1 VNQVKRYLP
10 KLTMEQNSQ
19 GGGDNV
25 VLRSP
30 EKQAT
35 LSNEQQ
41 TKRRSEIFVMTGD
54 KIIQKSSRVHSQRPA
69 SSFTDD
75 IAPFS
80 GSSMNDVKRRSYNPQ
95 NEHRQSSVK
104 KRRSYAA
111 GDSKHASVTDNRQ
124 RSDNTVISG
133 AITTLVDNSTAV
145 AASKQ
150 SQTRDVYNMDIAY
163 VVSGVPVDV
172 NQPSDVQV
180 HSNKPASV
188 DANKNTSNDVLSVE
202 SEGVEPVRNVANETV
217 PNVAESDDNVPN
229 AVEKDNSV
237 PDNQASFDDSY
248 LPDPP
253 DMLLVPAVAQ
263 TDSSLDTPATD
274 NVSILRTPGLSRRS
288 VSEVR
293 QSEFYRSLD
302 IPPDDI
308 SLEDERY
315 KSVLVDLD
323 SLPPPPDDFFE
334 ESFLPAP
341 TKHTAKHSS
350 PQATKTSDIQ
360 HNSLHRNS
368 SPTRS
373 VEPCDDSTVT
383 APHAQSPVP
392 MSTENF
398 GLLDKSKD
406 KSNQFDDTEDFAS
419 SQIQHTTDLP
429 VSAFVQAIVPLTI
442 PETQLE
448 RDSTDKQPHMTIDTD
463 KQLHTTTDTDKQLYT
478 TTDTDKQPHKTTDTD
493 KQPHKTTDTDKQ
505 PHKTSDTDKQL
516 HTTTDTDKQLHT
528 TTDTDKQPH
537 KTTDTDKQLHTT
549 SDNGEHTWSANTVTC
564 DKLDMRDVTDV
575 DTDNHQPA
583 PSHVIV
589 STSTDNRDTSLIPS
603 SSADD
608 IGLGVGKKGR
618 RSSKKKKGTKLK
630 KSLSAEN
637 VLLEVTVQPAVLNV
651 DDLAT
656 PSPLIPLSSAISLP
670 DSSARVQSL
679 TDTNAASAEATDV
692 LKSPKKRIVD
702 NIVVTHEAETSIVEK
717 TTVVKDQA
725 AEAQPGKVE
734 KRNKVRSKTV
744 SSSPDHRPSSTSP
757 ASTSPDHSVSSQ
769 ASSKPPKS
777 HYKDSASTSNLVT
790 SRHGSGDS
798 EQVTSRQV
806 TELSRRSSVG
816 TKLQQADKR
825 RAEQTSMTGDA
836 GDTPG
841 QYDSDRRSKVRSAI
855 SQPNLSPQKVPSNQP
870 ESLPTKRID
879 RNAARLMAQKLFSLD
894 GFTRTEVS
902 AYLSKT

>member
-1 VNQVKRYLP
+1 
-10 KLTMEQNSQ
+10 MEQNSQ

-35 LSNEQQ
+35 VSNDQQ
-41 TKRRSEIFVMTGD
+41 TKRRSETFVMTGD
-54 KIIQKSSRVHSQRPA
+54 KIIQKSSRVHSQRPV

-75 IAPFS
+75 NAPFS
-80 GSSMNDVKRRSYNPQ
+80 GSSVNDVKRRSYNPQ

-133 AITTLVDNSTAV
+133 AISTSVGNSAAV

-150 SQTRDVYNMDIAY
+150 SQTRDNMDNMDIAY

-172 NQPSDVQV
+172 NQPSDVKV
-180 HSNKPASV
+180 HSNISASV
-188 DANKNTSNDVLSVE
+188 DANKNTNNDVLSVE
-202 SEGVEPVRNVANETV
+202 SEGVVPVRNVANETV
-217 PNVAESDDNVPN
+217 PNVAESDDTVPN
-229 AVEKDNSV
+229 AVEKDDSV
-237 PDNQASFDDSY
+237 SDNQASFDDSY

-253 DMLLVPAVAQ
+253 DMLLVSAVVQ
-263 TDSSLDTPATD
+263 TDSSLDTSAAD
-274 NVSILRTPGLSRRS
+274 NVSILRTPGLSKRS

-350 PQATKTSDIQ
+350 PLATKTSDIQ
-360 HNSLHRNS
+360 HNSLLRNS
-368 SPTRS
+368 SPTGS
-373 VEPCDDSTVT
+373 AEPCDDSAVT
-383 APHAQSPVP
+383 APHAESYVP

-406 KSNQFDDTEDFAS
+406 KSNQVDDTEDFAS

-429 VSAFVQAIVPLTI
+429 VNTFVQATVPSTI
-442 PETQLE
+442 PESQLA
-448 RDSTDKQPHMTIDTD
+448 RDSTDKQP
-463 KQLHTTTDTDKQLYT
+463 HTTTDTDKQLHT
-478 TTDTDKQPHKTTDTD
+478 
-493 KQPHKTTDTDKQ
+493 
-505 PHKTSDTDKQL
+505 TSDTDKQL
-516 HTTTDTDKQLHT
+516 HTTTD
-528 TTDTDKQPH
+528 
-537 KTTDTDKQLHTT
+537 
-549 SDNGEHTWSANTVTC
+549 NGEHTSSANIVTC
-564 DKLDMRDVTDV
+564 DKLDMHDVTDV
-575 DTDNHQPA
+575 DADNHQPA
-583 PSHVIV
+583 PTHVIV
-589 STSTDNRDTSLIPS
+589 STSTENRDTSPIPS

-608 IGLGVGKKGR
+608 IGLGVGKKAR

-679 TDTNAASAEATDV
+679 TGTNAASAEATDV
-692 LKSPKKRIVD
+692 RKSPKKRIVD
-702 NIVVTHEAETSIVEK
+702 NVVVTHEAETSIVEK

-725 AEAQPGKVE
+725 AEAQPSKVE
-734 KRNKVRSKTV
+734 KRDKVRSKTV
-744 SSSPDHRPSSTSP
+744 SSSPDRRPSSTSP

-825 RAEQTSMTGDA
+825 RVEQTSMAGDA

-841 QYDSDRRSKVRSAI
+841 QYESDRRSKVRSAI

-902 AYLSKT
+902 AYLSKTRVLVLLHPQLSLVITDFYCYHSLCVTRVDVLCVEMHLCNWWERSL